1 MPYNIAKATDDAYG
15 KFIEHPENIRK
26 LEFCS
31 KLDNADYNK
40 LAKIKEPDFL
50 CFAAGIK
57 PVYCAT
63 KNMTFK
69 NMPDGY
75 HKISIKNNHMLLLND
90 KKVKTIIQ
98 NNLQLFNVLL
108 DKKDLSDKDIYKLL
122 SSDNKENPLKQ
133 KPLRSD
139 IVGIILGY
147 PKLSSILFYL
157 RDLVTPSDG
166 DASDV
171 SQKDLLKYMK
181 SEKCFYKNK
190 SLKKHIITTL
200 ENNELKKSNIISV
213 GDILDKVGCN
223 LGELGKILSQMES
236 SSPNLGISFH
246 EYRTYKK
253 TCHYNVVYLLMS
265 RMKLTE

>member
-1 MPYNIAKATDDAYG
+1 
-15 KFIEHPENIRK
+15 
-26 LEFCS
+26 
-31 KLDNADYNK
+31 
-40 LAKIKEPDFL
+40 
-50 CFAAGIK
+50 
-57 PVYCAT
+57 
-63 KNMTFK
+63 
-69 NMPDGY
+69 
-75 HKISIKNNHMLLLND
+75 MLLLND

-108 DKKDLSDKDIYKLL
+108 DKKNLSDKDIYKLL

-133 KPLRSD
+133 KPFRSD

-166 DASDV
+166 EASDV

-200 ENNELKKSNIISV
+200 ENNELKKRNIISV
-213 GDILDKVGCN
+213 GNILDKVGSN
-223 LGELGKILSQMES
+223 LSELGKILSQMES

-246 EYRTYKK
+246 EHRTYKK
-253 TCHYNVVYLLMS
+253 NLPLQCSIFVDEPDEVNRISMLYGEYTN
-265 RMKLTE
+265 KLNSITTEQAD